1 MIEISVD
8 FVVTAKDLFSIKIQL
23 QSQKFEL
30 LLQIKVQLL
39 LFFFCVN
46 SLVLTG
52 MNSSN
57 SVKF

>member
-39 LFFFCVN
+39 LFFF
-46 SLVLTG
+46 VLTLW
-52 MNSSN
+52 
-57 SVKF
+57 FLQE